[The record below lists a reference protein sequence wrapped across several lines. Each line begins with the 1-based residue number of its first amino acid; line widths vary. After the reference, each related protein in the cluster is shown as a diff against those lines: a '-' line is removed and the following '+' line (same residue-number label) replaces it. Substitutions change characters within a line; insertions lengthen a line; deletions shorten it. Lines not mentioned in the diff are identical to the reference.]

1 MKHCRF
7 QGRADIAKL
16 LLAHGLDKS
25 ERHSDGFTPIH
36 RVSQEAEGGSEEGSE
51 KKGGREGAGNGG

>member
-1 MKHCRF
+1 MKPCRF

-36 RVSQEAEGGSEEGSE
+36 RVSQEAEEGSE